1 MDLNLQNIVSQ
12 FEIQGNVSDVRPL
25 GNGLINTTYKVE
37 TEGDAPNY
45 VLQHVNN
52 AIFPDD
58 GQHRGRDQPHPHQ
71 IRGRWHGRS

>member
-37 TEGDAPNY
+37 T
-45 VLQHVNN
+45 
-52 AIFPDD
+52 
-58 GQHRGRDQPHPHQ
+58 
-71 IRGRWHGRS
+71 